1 MPRPRVSKFAYF
13 KGRGPVVFRQRSI
26 FFVSMFRLL
35 SIGRKVVAQGMDLA
49 DTNACVFYGFTYFQ
63 FSSAVAQS
71 CLTVRPHGQ
80 QHARPPCPSATPGV
94 YPNSCPLSQWCHATI
109 SSSVASFSSC
119 LQSSPALGSFQMSQ
133 LFTSCGQS
141 VGVSAS
147 ASVFPMNTQDWSP
160 LGWTG
165 WISLQSNGFS
175 SLL

>member
-13 KGRGPVVFRQRSI
+13 KGRGPVIFRQRSI

-35 SIGRKVVAQGMDLA
+35 SIGRKVVAQEMDLA

-63 FSSAVAQS
+63 FSSVVAQS

-109 SSSVASFSSC
+109 SSSVTPSPPAFNLPQHQGLFKWVSSSHHVAKVLEFQ
-119 LQSSPALGSFQMSQ
+119 LQHQSFQ
-133 LFTSCGQS
+133 
-141 VGVSAS
+141 
-147 ASVFPMNTQDWSP
+147 
-160 LGWTG
+160 
-165 WISLQSNGFS
+165 WIFRTDFL
-175 SLL
+175 